1 MNRKVLEMNHL
12 FRLLL
17 GVRNFAGHS
26 SAVCLLGLCLLW
38 IVPSNVFAA
47 GEETQAVADEYPT
60 KVVIFPFRQA
70 VISAEVDT
78 AVKQYNFKEGDCFKE
93 GEVIA
98 LLDDK
103 VYLQKYEKAKSAQL
117 EAEASMQFALKNL
130 KRNEEMYQK
139 GIQGMQDLE
148 KSELEKDIAVSKLN
162 FSVANMKMAEID
174 LKACKLVAPFAGR
187 LIKKM
192 VQEHEF
198 VRASQQVI
206 NIIDDY
212 QLLAVM
218 HLPSSE
224 INKVA
229 IGKNMR
235 VWIDETRTE
244 HEGTINEISGEIDP
258 GSRTFEIKVLIDN
271 RARKLAAGMSGKLM
285 KQYDKNSGKK

>member
-1 MNRKVLEMNHL
+1 MNYL

-17 GVRNFAGHS
+17 SNYNFFWHS
-26 SAVCLLGLCLLW
+26 TAVYGLGLSLLC
-38 IVPSNVFAA
+38 VSPTKMSAA
-47 GEETQAVADEYPT
+47 GEETQTEEYPT
-60 KVVIFPFRQA
+60 KAVIFPFRQA
-70 VISAEVDT
+70 VISADVDT
-78 AVKQYNFKEGDCFKE
+78 AVKQYNVKEGECFKEGD
-93 GEVIA
+93 VIG

-103 VYLQKYEKAKSAQL
+103 VYQQKYEKAKSAQL
-117 EAEASMQFALKNL
+117 ESEASMQFAQKNF

-148 KSELEKDIAVSKLN
+148 KSELERDIAASKLN

-174 LKACKLVAPFAGR
+174 LKACRLIAPFAGR
-187 LIKKM
+187 LIKKL

-235 VWIDETRTE
+235 IWIDETRTE
-244 HEGTINEISGEIDP
+244 HEGTIYMISGEIDP

-285 KQYDKNSGKK
+285 KKFDKQSGKK

>member
-1 MNRKVLEMNHL
+1 MNRKVLEMNRL

-17 GVRNFAGHS
+17 SNCNSAGSFFA
-26 SAVCLLGLCLLW
+26 ACLLGLCLPW
-38 IVPSNVFAA
+38 IAPLNASAA
-47 GEETQAVADEYPT
+47 DDIIQAAEYPT

-78 AVKQYNFKEGDCFKE
+78 AVKQYNFKEGDCFRE
-93 GEVIA
+93 GDVIA
-98 LLDDK
+98 LLEDK
-103 VYLQKYEKAKSAQL
+103 IYLQKYEKAKSAQL
-117 EAEASMQFALKNL
+117 EAEASMQFALKNF

-148 KSELEKDIAVSKLN
+148 KSELERDIATSKLN

-174 LKACKLVAPFAGR
+174 LKACRLVAPFAGR

-229 IGKNMR
+229 IGKSMR
-235 VWIDETRTE
+235 VWFDETRTE
-244 HEGTINEISGEIDP
+244 HEGTVNVISGEIDP

-271 RARKLAAGMSGKLM
+271 RDRKLAAGMSGKLM
-285 KQYDKNSGKK
+285 KQYDNNSGKK

>member
-17 GVRNFAGHS
+17 SNYNSSGLS
-26 SAVCLLGLCLLW
+26 SAACLLGLCLLW
-38 IVPSNVFAA
+38 IAPSNALAA
-47 GEETQAVADEYPT
+47 AEDAQAEEYPT

-78 AVKQYNFKEGDCFKE
+78 AVKQYKFKEGECFKEGD
-93 GEVIA
+93 VIA

-103 VYLQKYEKAKSAQL
+103 VYQQKYEKAKSAQL
-117 EAEASMQFALKNL
+117 ESEASMQFALKNF

-148 KSELEKDIAVSKLN
+148 KSELEKDIAASKLA

-174 LKACKLVAPFAGR
+174 LKACRLAAPFSGR
-187 LIKKM
+187 LIKKL

-229 IGKNMR
+229 IGKSMR
-235 VWIDETRTE
+235 VWIDENRTE
-244 HEGTINEISGEIDP
+244 HEGTIYVISGEIDP

-271 RARKLAAGMSGKLM
+271 RDRKLAAGMSGKLM
-285 KQYDKNSGKK
+285 KKYDKNNGKK

>member
-1 MNRKVLEMNHL
+1 MNRL

-17 GVRNFAGHS
+17 GNCNAAGLAFA
-26 SAVCLLGLCLLW
+26 ACLPGLCLLW
-38 IVPSNVFAA
+38 IAPLNGFAA
-47 GEETQAVADEYPT
+47 VEDMPAADEYPT

-78 AVKQYNFKEGDCFKE
+78 AVMQYNFKEGDCFK
-93 GEVIA
+93 GGDVIA

-103 VYLQKYEKAKSAQL
+103 IYLQKYDKAKSAQL
-117 EAEASMQFALKNL
+117 EADASMQFALKNF

-148 KSELEKDIAVSKLN
+148 KSELERDIATSKLN

-174 LKACKLVAPFAGR
+174 LKACRLVAPFAGR
-187 LIKKM
+187 LIKKL

-229 IGKNMR
+229 IGKRMR

-244 HEGTINEISGEIDP
+244 HEGTINVISGEIDP
-258 GSRTFEIKVLIDN
+258 GSRTFEIKVLLDN
-271 RARKLAAGMSGKLM
+271 RDRKLAAGMSGKLM